1 MSYSVPTNE
10 LTLSDMKGYR
20 TAAVEAGISRA
31 MSLGIARVR
40 EELVV
45 RDALPFT
52 DFGAPAGNGWLTEQ
66 YITFGGVPT
75 AGAWISAFSSGALPL
90 NVPQLARTKIAV
102 FYGWADTMANPIC
115 VGVRFR
121 VGANGATTKAV
132 FLPQMA
138 IDAKMEPDSYFTEPV
153 VYDPEDFVYIE
164 LYGVGVATPAGGEVT
179 PFRCLI
185 IERVGGT
192 VS

>member
-1 MSYSVPTNE
+1 MSYSVPTAE

-20 TAAVEAGISRA
+20 TAAVNAGISRA
-31 MSLGIARVR
+31 LALGLARVR
-40 EELVV
+40 GELVV

-52 DFGAPAGNGWLTEQ
+52 DFGAPAASGWLIEH
-66 YITFGGVPT
+66 YITAGAVAS
-75 AGAWISAFSSGALPL
+75 AGAWISAFSGGALPGA
-90 NVPQLARTKIAV
+90 VPQLARTKIAV
-102 FYGWADTMANPIC
+102 FYGWADPMANPIAT
-115 VGVRFR
+115 GVRFR
-121 VGANGATTKAV
+121 LGATGATTKAV
-132 FLPQMA
+132 FLPQMS
-138 IDAKMEPDSYFTEPV
+138 IDAKLEPDVYFTEPV

-164 LYGVGVATPAGGEVT
+164 LYTTANTPAGGELT